1 MMSMLIT
8 IRAHDDVPNNS
19 SGAKREG
26 RGERTVA
33 LIRGCLMLYW
43 RETELERETANS
55 GVGSKKRGSMKACG
69 THGRS
74 LHIIGGWE
82 WGAQEAICQPKLFL
96 EKSCTSIF
104 AASKS
109 SIQVH
114 CKTFFCLPREEPRE
128 EASRKPAHPLIQI
141 RYLIPKP
148 EACSINHVQK

>member
-1 MMSMLIT
+1 MRRFARITFVTWVPRWYHDAQQMMMSMLIT

-74 LHIIGGWE
+74 LHITGGWE
-82 WGAQEAICQPKLFL
+82 
-96 EKSCTSIF
+96 
-104 AASKS
+104 
-109 SIQVH
+109 
-114 CKTFFCLPREEPRE
+114 
-128 EASRKPAHPLIQI
+128 
-141 RYLIPKP
+141 
-148 EACSINHVQK
+148 

>member
-43 RETELERETANS
+43 RETELEREAANS

-74 LHIIGGWE
+74 LHITGGWE
-82 WGAQEAICQPKLFL
+82 WGAQEAVTQYPSLSSFWKKVARRYLL
-96 EKSCTSIF
+96 Q
-104 AASKS
+104 SKS
-109 SIQVH
+109 SKQVH
-114 CKTFFCLPREEPRE
+114 CKTFRKCCLPIEEPRE
-128 EASRKPAHPLIQI
+128 ESSRTPGSLQI
-141 RYLIPKP
+141 L
-148 EACSINHVQK
+148 H